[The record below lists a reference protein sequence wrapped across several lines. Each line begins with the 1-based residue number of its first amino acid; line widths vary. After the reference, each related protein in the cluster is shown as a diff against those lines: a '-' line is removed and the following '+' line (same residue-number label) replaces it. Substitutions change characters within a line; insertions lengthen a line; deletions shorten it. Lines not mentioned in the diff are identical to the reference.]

1 MTFRPYAHMTSAD
14 LAAKEKEWRNKLAAA
29 KTGEEKWIARN
40 RLAEIQEEHTARLP
54 KVWSA
59 S

>member
-1 MTFRPYAHMTSAD
+1 MSRPYARYTPD
-14 LAAKEKEWRNKLAAA
+14 QLAAKEKEWRDKLAAA